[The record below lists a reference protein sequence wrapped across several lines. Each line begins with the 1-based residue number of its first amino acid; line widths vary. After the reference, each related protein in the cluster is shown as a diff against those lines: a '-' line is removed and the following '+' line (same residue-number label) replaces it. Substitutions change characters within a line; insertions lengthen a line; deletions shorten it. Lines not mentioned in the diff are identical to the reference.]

1 MRHRVSRR
9 PPCVQAP
16 VYCRSCLTPRN
27 DPETSPEG
35 AGDLP
40 LDGFAWAQ
48 LLPALAGAP
57 VATLVFVGPQ
67 LLVAFQ
73 SHEAVRML
81 GRRAVGRPARQA
93 LADLA
98 DHVTVVGR
106 CMASG
111 EPITLERSPVTLPD
125 REGDRPATVLLDAYF
140 YPLRGRDGSVEAVL
154 AQAVDVT
161 TRYADDERL
170 RLALA
175 LNRIGLDLSRSLE
188 VDQVTATVTRLAANF
203 FSGWGL
209 LDLWQ
214 SNGALARVAVTHHDP
229 ALQATLEKL
238 KRLPRVSGRADDQPE
253 PYSTRTART
262 GQGFMVDLSPSRVEE
277 AAANSEHREV
287 LRRLRPRWFITV
299 PVQVGPRR
307 LGALSVVRPDGEP
320 PFTPADRFVLE
331 QFAERAAIALAHA
344 HDYDEQR
351 QSALALQRSLLPP
364 VPTSTA
370 NVQLAARYQTGGA
383 GAEVGGDWY
392 DTIVLQG
399 GSLGVVVGDVE
410 GHDLN
415 AAGLMGQ
422 VRAVVHSHAH
432 LGLPPG
438 RIAEEANAFVLSTSN
453 EQLVTM
459 TYMQLYPQERLL
471 VWVRAGHMPAI
482 VVAPGGDVSLM
493 HGRGGLPLGVDAG
506 AGWSEETVHLPPGA
520 LLAIFTDG
528 LVETAEQSFDD
539 GVAALAELLGAHY
552 AEDVEVLADRAL
564 ATLHEEAGHRDDVA
578 LVLVRLPSAEAP
590 AVRSV
595 SRRLPAAASSAP
607 IARLFLRDLL
617 SQWRL
622 PEGMVDTAAL
632 LATELV
638 SNATRH
644 SDTGVELRVNMA
656 DDRLR
661 VAVFDESHR
670 MPHTVAGDAEATAGR
685 GLQLVEKLASSWGVE
700 TEAGG
705 KAVWFEL
712 AVDAFLGD
720 R

>member
-1 MRHRVSRR
+1 
-9 PPCVQAP
+9 
-16 VYCRSCLTPRN
+16 LTPHN
-27 DPETSPEG
+27 DSEVSPYE
-35 AGDLP
+35 AADLL
-40 LDGFAWAQ
+40 LDGFAWAE

-57 VATLVFVGPQ
+57 VATLVFVGPE

-73 SHEAVRML
+73 SQEAVRML
-81 GRRAVGRPARQA
+81 GRRPAGSPAREA

-98 DHVTVVGR
+98 DYVTVVGR

-111 EPITLERSPVTLPD
+111 DPIALERSPVTLPD
-125 REGDRPATVLLDAYF
+125 PDDDHPAGVLLDAYF
-140 YPLRGRDGSVEAVL
+140 YPLRGRDGSVQAVL

-188 VDQVTATVTRLAANF
+188 VEQVTATVTRLAANF

-229 ALQATLEKL
+229 ALQPTLEKL
-238 KRLPRVSGRADDQPE
+238 KRLPRVSGRAHGEPE

-262 GQGFMVDLSPSRVEE
+262 GQSFMVDLSPSGLVEVGTNE
-277 AAANSEHREV
+277 EHRDV
-287 LRRLRPRWFITV
+287 LRKLRPRWFITV

-307 LGALSVVRPDGEP
+307 LGALSVVRPDGER
-320 PFTPADRFVLE
+320 PFAPADRFVLE

-344 HDYDEQR
+344 HDYGEQR

-370 NVQLAARYQTGGA
+370 HVQLAARYQSGGA

-392 DTIVLQG
+392 DTIPLQG

-438 RIAEEANAFVLSTSN
+438 RIAEEANAFVLSTSS

-482 VVAPGGDVSLM
+482 AVAPGGDVTLM
-493 HGRGGLPLGVDAG
+493 HGRGGLPLGVEATASWGED
-506 AGWSEETVHLPPGA
+506 TMHLPSGT
-520 LLAIFTDG
+520 LLAVFTDG
-528 LVETAEQSFDD
+528 LVETTEQSFDE
-539 GVAALAELLGAHY
+539 GVAALAALLAAHRT
-552 AEDVEVLADRAL
+552 EDVEVLADLAL
-564 ATLHEEAGHRDDVA
+564 ATLREEAGHRDDVA
-578 LVLVRLPSAEAP
+578 LVLVRLPAAEAP
-590 AVRSV
+590 AVRSI

-617 SQWRL
+617 TQWQL
-622 PEGMVDTAAL
+622 PEATVDTAAL

-644 SDTGVELRVNMA
+644 SDTGVELRVKMA
-656 DDRLR
+656 ADRLR

-670 MPHTVAGDAEATAGR
+670 MPHTVSGDAEATGGR
-685 GLQLVEKLASSWGVE
+685 GLQLVERLASSWGVQ
-700 TEAGG
+700 TEDGG

-712 AVDAFLGD
+712 AADATSGH
-720 R
+720 